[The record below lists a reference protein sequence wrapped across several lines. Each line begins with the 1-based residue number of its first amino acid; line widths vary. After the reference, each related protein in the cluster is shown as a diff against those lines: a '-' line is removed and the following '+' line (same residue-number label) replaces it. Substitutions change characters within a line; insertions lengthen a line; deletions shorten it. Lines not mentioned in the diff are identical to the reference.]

1 MSTPKISGSVLRFF
15 RRIVRGYFK
24 RHFHGVRVAGAEHFV
39 AAGVA
44 DAASGKEAPLLVY
57 ANHGSWWDPMVCILL
72 AERLM
77 GGRRHYA
84 PMDAAAL
91 QRYKILQRVG
101 IFPVEMKTARGAVQF
116 LRTGEEIVR
125 GGGVLWVTPQGQFVD
140 GRLRPL
146 VFKPGLAALAARV
159 AASTGRCRVMP
170 LAIEYPFWD
179 ERLPECLLEF
189 GETVGVVAG
198 DSADA
203 VQVRLIA
210 ALETT
215 MDSLRARAVRRDA
228 AGFESLMD
236 GTLGTGGFYGLGQR
250 LKAIVLRRPYRAEH
264 TPAEGRHVE
273 GGGQDA

>member
-1 MSTPKISGSVLRFF
+1 MSTPNISGPVLRFF

-24 RHFHGVRVAGAEHFV
+24 RHFHGVRVAGAERFV
-39 AAGVA
+39 AAGAA
-44 DAASGKEAPLLVY
+44 DAASGEDAPLLVY
-57 ANHGSWWDPMVCILL
+57 ANHGSWWDPMVSILL

-77 GGRRHYA
+77 GGRQHYA

-91 QRYKILQRVG
+91 ERYGILKRVG

-125 GGGVLWVTPQGQFVD
+125 GGGVLWVTPQGQFMDARV
-140 GRLRPL
+140 RPL

-189 GETVGVVAG
+189 GEAVDVITGET
-198 DSADA
+198 ADE

-210 ALETT
+210 ALEAT
-215 MDSLRARAVRRDA
+215 MDSLRARSVRRDA
-228 AGFESLMD
+228 VGFESLMD

-250 LKAIVLRRPYRAEH
+250 LKAMVLRRPYRAEH
-264 TPAEGRHVE
+264 TPVAGR
-273 GGGQDA
+273 GQDA